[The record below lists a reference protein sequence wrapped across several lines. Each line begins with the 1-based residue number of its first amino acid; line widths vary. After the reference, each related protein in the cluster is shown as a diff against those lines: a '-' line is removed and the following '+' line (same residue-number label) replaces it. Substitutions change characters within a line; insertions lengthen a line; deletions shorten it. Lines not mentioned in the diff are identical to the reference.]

1 MAVKKVG
8 DLIKEARTG
17 AGFTQEALA
26 KKIKTLSA
34 SDISKAERGEKE
46 LTTEELKTIA
56 KLTGVTQKS
65 LLEAPKGASKTTGKT
80 SSSGKTSTTA
90 SKTGTSIKVTATEK
104 KLVELY
110 RAADSD
116 TKKAAMSIL
125 KGDKS
130 EAANLIDTL
139 YHGLMNSLK
148 TKD

>member
-8 DLIKEARTG
+8 ERIKEARTE
-17 AGFTQEALA
+17 AGFTQESLA

-46 LTTEELKTIA
+46 LTREELIAIA

-65 LLEAPKGASKTTGKT
+65 LLEAPKSSTAKKTTN
-80 SSSGKTSTTA
+80 KTSTTKKTT
-90 SKTGTSIKVTATEK
+90 STGTTMKVTATEK

-116 TKKAAMSIL
+116 TKKEVMKTL
-125 KGDKS
+125 KGDASDAEEVLSDLLGGILK
-130 EAANLIDTL
+130 
-139 YHGLMNSLK
+139 SLK
-148 TKD
+148 